1 MSQEFEL
8 SPGERRALLIILL
21 IGVIG
26 IILIGIKNSSP
37 RHYSRSKPSFLVVQ
51 IEGAVRQPG
60 VYYLP
65 LGTRMGEAIMRAGG
79 ALEGAD
85 LSKMNLASP
94 LKDGQKIHVPYM
106 PSFPYPSQGYHP
118 QQTSPHYGKIPS
130 SPQHVINI
138 NTATLQELASLP
150 GVGEKLAQEIITIRS
165 QKGGFSSV
173 EELLLVPGIGEKR
186 LERIRPFIEA
196 R

>member
-1 MSQEFEL
+1 MPEGFEL
-8 SPGERRALLIILL
+8 SQGERRALLVILL

-26 IILIGIKNSSP
+26 IILIGINSNPTQRSSE
-37 RHYSRSKPSFLVVQ
+37 SRPFFIVVQ

-65 LGTRMGEAIMRAGG
+65 LGTRMGEAITRAGG

-85 LSKMNLASP
+85 LSKINLASP
-94 LKDGQKIHVPYM
+94 LKDGQKIYVPYM
-106 PSFPYPSQGYHP
+106 LSFPYPPQGYYP
-118 QQTSPHYGKIPS
+118 QQTSPYYGGAPS
-130 SPQHVINI
+130 SPQHVVNI
-138 NTATLQELASLP
+138 NTATLEELASLP
-150 GVGEKLAQEIITIRS
+150 GIGEKLAQEIITIRG

-173 EELLLVPGIGEKR
+173 EELLLVPGIGEKK
-186 LERIRPFIEA
+186 LEKIRPFIEA